1 MFSKSP
7 KVKFDEKKE
16 NLYQQLKKANYV
28 QLRNHHHYLV
38 ENSGQFHSGQKI

>member
-1 MFSKSP
+1 MSSKSP

-16 NLYQQLKKANYV
+16 KLYQQLKKANYV

-38 ENSGQFHSGQKI
+38 ENPGQFYSEQKI